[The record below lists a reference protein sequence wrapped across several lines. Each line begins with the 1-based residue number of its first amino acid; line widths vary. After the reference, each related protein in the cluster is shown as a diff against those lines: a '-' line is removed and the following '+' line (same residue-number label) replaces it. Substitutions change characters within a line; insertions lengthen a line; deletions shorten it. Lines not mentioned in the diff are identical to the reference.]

1 MGKTKGNY
9 HNLDVG
15 QSYISKP
22 APITKVVAARPEG
35 KDGVPQNSIWKTNE
49 VNVDSTLDPERGGHD
64 FV

>member
-15 QSYISKP
+15 QTYISKP
-22 APITKVVAARPEG
+22 APVSKVMQGPGG
-35 KDGVPQNSIWKTNE
+35 KGGMPQNSIWKTNE